1 MSEKLD
7 KILAEET
14 IDLVIG
20 GVNYPTDLHVII
32 EGRSVY
38 LRDIILEVDRG
49 NNDQLY
55 DELDKILELFGT
67 NKKYIAP
74 EIACLLGKPGASKR
88 GESDGYLGYLSA
100 SGGFLTPRIIS
111 RHMNY
116 NKDKN
121 PKLISY
127 LESSDDGREYRF
139 SNAIELM
146 KMVAHSS
153 IIKGEVNKNLTF
165 TRYSPTNIKD

>member
-67 NKKYIAP
+67 NKKYIGTD
-74 EIACLLGKPGASKR
+74 L
-88 GESDGYLGYLSA
+88 
-100 SGGFLTPRIIS
+100 
-111 RHMNY
+111 
-116 NKDKN
+116 
-121 PKLISY
+121 
-127 LESSDDGREYRF
+127 
-139 SNAIELM
+139 
-146 KMVAHSS
+146 
-153 IIKGEVNKNLTF
+153 
-165 TRYSPTNIKD
+165 